1 MALGWLVDGFSAHRL
16 ITGLG
21 IPTMVVWQKR
31 LTMCSNDGCWRMI
44 QNCRVER
51 SAEFLNSDHRLVVAT
66 LQLQVKFRRMVPS
79 QPKLD
84 VGKLKD
90 EMVAEEIAN
99 SLSVDLRGLG
109 AFGNPEELWSAFKI
123 TILDVAGGCLGPHH
137 DAKNNFVSRE
147 IGYR

>member
-1 MALGWLVDGFSAHRL
+1 MCVGLHGSGTVNQNSTKALSSFILQEVMDLGWLVHCFSAHRL

-21 IPTMVVWQKR
+21 IPTLLVWQKR
-31 LTMCSNDGCWRMI
+31 LSMCSNDGCWRMI

-84 VGKLKD
+84 VDKLKD
-90 EMVAEEIAN
+90 EMVAEEIVN
-99 SLSVDLRGLG
+99 RLSVDLRGLG
-109 AFGNPEELWSAFKI
+109 ALGNPERHPSL
-123 TILDVAGGCLGPHH
+123 V
-137 DAKNNFVSRE
+137 
-147 IGYR
+147 